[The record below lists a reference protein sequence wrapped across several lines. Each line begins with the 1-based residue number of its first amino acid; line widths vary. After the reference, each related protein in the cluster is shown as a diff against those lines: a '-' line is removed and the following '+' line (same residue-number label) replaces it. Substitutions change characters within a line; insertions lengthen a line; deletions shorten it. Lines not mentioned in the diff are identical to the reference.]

1 MENLKLDAGRK
12 KRLLAYKNV
21 GDPKVRLALAEQRVE
36 MVLTLLGLTG
46 CQDTIVGNA
55 TTRGV
60 RCVSMEMKYGRTGI
74 LDVPWSSTH
83 SLNPISPTTAAA
95 SGGA

>member
-12 KRLLAYKNV
+12 RRLLAYKNV

-60 RCVSMEMKYGRTGI
+60 RCVWWMSEARYI
-74 LDVPWSSTH
+74 LVSIDWRR
-83 SLNPISPTTAAA
+83 
-95 SGGA
+95 